1 MPRSLFPPVSVRRRS
16 AAQGRANAHPHPR
29 SARGG
34 RDERGAITS
43 TSVSGKFGGLQGFT
57 EQIKG
62 CEISLFHT
70 FSTPGNS
77 PVKWG

>member
-1 MPRSLFPPVSVRRRS
+1 MPGNLFTPVSVRRRS
-16 AAQGRANAHPHPR
+16 AAQGCANAHPHAR

-43 TSVSGKFGGLQGFT
+43 TSVSGKFGGLQGIT

-62 CEISLFHT
+62 CEISLFIPSQHLVT
-70 FSTPGNS
+70 A